1 MHSLSITHRMRNYLA
16 IQPEVQEAIASGKPV
31 VALESTIISHGMPW
45 PQNVETAIR
54 VEETVRANGAIPAT
68 IAIFNGKCRVGLS
81 TDQLSYFGQEKN
93 VWKVSLRDIP
103 YVLSQNLYGATT
115 VAATMRIAAMAG
127 IKLFVTGGIGGVH
140 RGAENSMDI
149 SADLTEMGQTSV
161 AVVSAGIKSILDIG
175 LTLEYLETKGIPVVT
190 IGQDELPGFYS
201 NQSNFSSPLRLDTPE
216 QIAALLK
223 TKWGMGLEGS
233 VLIANP
239 VPAHQQVPKDE
250 IEVHIQQALEVAD
263 AQHIKGKNITPFLL
277 KYIASHTQGESLQA
291 NIALIKNNAAT
302 GAKIAVAFASNELAF
317 PEEEN

>member
-1 MHSLSITHRMRNYLA
+1 MRNYLA

-81 TDQLSYFGQEKN
+81 TEQLSYFGQEKN

-140 RGAENSMDI
+140 RGAEHSMDI
-149 SADLTEMGQTSV
+149 SADLTEMAQTSV

-190 IGQDELPGFYS
+190 VGQDELPGFYS
-201 NQSNFSSPLRLDTPE
+201 NQSNFASPLRLDTPE

-223 TKWGMGLEGS
+223 TKWEMGLEGS

-250 IEVHIQQALEVAD
+250 IEVYIQQALAAAD
-263 AQHIKGKNITPFLL
+263 AQHIKGKHITPFLL
-277 KYIASHTQGESLQA
+277 KYIASHTQGESLHA
-291 NIALIKNNAAT
+291 NIALIKNNAAI
-302 GAKIAVAFASNELAF
+302 GSKIAVAFASNELAF
-317 PEEEN
+317 PEEN